1 MILNTL
7 EKSVSNET
15 QRKIDAEAALRVA
28 EENRA
33 KAKENEI
40 AGNLAGE
47 ISRATGAEQTLT
59 ANLGNEVSRA
69 QTAEGALD
77 TKIDSETTRATNAEG
92 ALDTKID
99 GEIARAGAA
108 EEALDGRVTTI
119 EDKIPPQAA
128 SDNQLADKAFVNS
141 SINNIAA
148 YYITKNATGEPFA
161 TKAELT
167 AASVFYS
174 GGQVRVPT
182 RNDYTIVLHDESKS
196 GEAIGANPTTRYL
209 YDNGVWSLQYIVNN
223 SGLTAAQLAAL
234 NSGAT
239 AERLNTIESDID
251 TLETNLASEVTRAT
265 TAENA
270 FNTAIEGEIINRT
283 NADAEINAKIPS
295 EASDLNQLADKA
307 WVNAKMV
314 GYSISLPVA
323 NWSNNTQTVTVTGVS
338 ADETS
343 QFITVRPLVA
353 SKTIYEAAEVRAVSA
368 AADSLTFSCDTV
380 PTADVGVYVIVINI
394 SEALATPV

>member
-40 AGNLAGE
+40 AGNLASE
-47 ISRATGAEQTLT
+47 ISRATGAEKALII
-59 ANLGNEVSRA
+59 NLGNEVSRA
-69 QTAEGALD
+69 QTVEGTLD
-77 TKIDSETTRATNAEG
+77 AKIDAETTRATNAEG

-108 EEALDGRVTTI
+108 EDALDSRVTTI
-119 EDKIPPQAA
+119 EDKIPSQAA

-148 YYITKNATGEPFA
+148 YYITKNAAGEPFA

-239 AERLNTIESDID
+239 AERLATIESDID
-251 TLETNLASEVTRAT
+251 TLETNLTNEVARATGAEVTLT
-265 TAENA
+265 TNLETE
-270 FNTAIEGEIINRT
+270 TANRT
-283 NADAEINAKIPS
+283 NADAAINAKIPT
-295 EASDLNQLADKA
+295 EASSSNQLADKA
-307 WVNAKMV
+307 WVDAKV
-314 GYSISLPVA
+314 IGRTVSLPVA
-323 NWSNNTQTVTVTGVS
+323 NWSNKTQTVTVTGVS

-343 QFITVRPLVA
+343 QFITVRPLIA
-353 SKTIYEAAEVRAVSA
+353 SKSVYEAAEVRAVSA
-368 AADSLTFSCDTV
+368 AADSLTFECDTV
-380 PTADVGVYVIVINI
+380 PTAAISVYVIIQEV
-394 SEALATPV
+394 TPASASV